1 MAERRALDDTDMEIL
16 RLLTEDSR
24 RSFRDIAESVSLSPP
39 AVSDRVD
46 RLQEQGIIRR
56 FTVEIDRSAVHGTTP
71 VVIEIEP
78 VPGAIESILES
89 ISTLTGVEQL
99 YRTVE
104 DRFILYAYAPGTDID
119 SWLWDTLDRSSVSTV
134 SVDLLA
140 DVSWYSALE
149 QATFSLTCVLC
160 DNSIGA
166 DGITSTFDGEPK
178 AFCCPSCLSLY
189 EERYETHTSN
199 A

>member
-24 RSFRDIAESVSLSPP
+24 RSFRDIADSVSLSPP

-71 VVIEIEP
+71 VVIELEP
-78 VPGAIESILES
+78 VPGAVESIRQAIADLP
-89 ISTLTGVEQL
+89 GVEQV

-104 DRFILYAYAPGTDID
+104 DQFILHAHAPGTDVD
-119 SWLWDTLDRSSVSTV
+119 SWLWDALDRSEVSAV

-140 DVSWYSALE
+140 DVFWYSALE
-149 QATFSLTCVLC
+149 QASFSLSCVLC

-166 DGITSTFDGEPK
+166 DGITATFDGQPK